1 MNMSSIHRTKAPL
14 AASASFLLLAC
25 VLPLLTGCAV
35 GSGMA
40 GEPPAA
46 GDATLAADDAIPVAA
61 LPLFRGRIESV
72 LRFSTNLEAENVVDV
87 LAEAERHVTNLL
99 VEEGDTVRAGQT
111 MLLLEDEAQRTAL
124 KRVESQLERSRL
136 EYERQRRL
144 FEQDLISEQA
154 YNQARYDMEQ
164 LELALEDAERELGYA
179 TVTAPI
185 SGVVTER
192 IVNVG
197 DHVETHAKLFEIV
210 DFDSIVARVFV
221 PERQLA
227 GLFVGQ
233 PARVLAQS
241 LAGSR
246 DAAIERISPVVDPQS
261 GTVKVTLS
269 IPRVS
274 IPRDRGIP
282 GNQGL
287 LPGMY
292 VEVDLVAAALEDTLL
307 APKRA
312 LVYDQEQVFVF
323 RVAQDDD
330 GPRAERLLVRVLIES
345 EDVVHLEGDLTDG
358 ERLIVAGQ
366 AGLKDGARIR
376 LLDPAEALGSVADL
390 GAASAPTYQPAS

>member
-1 MNMSSIHRTKAPL
+1 MNFAHTLRISTAQAL
-14 AASASFLLLAC
+14 AATILLFLPFVA
-25 VLPLLTGCAV
+25 GCAV
-35 GSGMA
+35 GSGVA
-40 GEPPAA
+40 GEPPVADSVTA
-46 GDATLAADDAIPVAA
+46 DADDAVPVAA

-72 LRFSTNLEAENVVDV
+72 LRFSTNLEAENRVDV

-144 FEQDLISEQA
+144 FEQELISEQA
-154 YNQARYDMEQ
+154 YNQARYDLEQ

-185 SGVVTER
+185 SGIVTER
-192 IVNVG
+192 LINVG
-197 DHVETHAKLFEIV
+197 DHVETHTKLFEIV

-261 GTVKVTLS
+261 GTVKVTL
-269 IPRVS
+269 
-274 IPRDRGIP
+274 GIP

-330 GPRAERLLVRVLIES
+330 GPRAERLLVRILIES

-376 LLDPAEALGSVADL
+376 LLDPREALGSGAEL
-390 GAASAPTYQPAS
+390 GPASTPTYQPAS

>member
-1 MNMSSIHRTKAPL
+1 MKLAQRFRISTVQAL
-14 AASASFLLLAC
+14 AAMILVS
-25 VLPLLTGCAV
+25 LPFVAGCAV
-35 GSGMA
+35 GSGVA
-40 GEPPAA
+40 GEPPAI
-46 GDATLAADDAIPVAA
+46 DSATADADDAVPVAA

-72 LRFSTNLEAENVVDV
+72 LRFSTNLEAENRVDV
-87 LAEAERHVTNLL
+87 LAEAERHVTDLL
-99 VEEGDTVRAGQT
+99 VEEGDSVRAGQT

-136 EYERQRRL
+136 EYERQKRL

-154 YNQARYDMEQ
+154 YNQARYDLEQ

-192 IVNVG
+192 IINVG

-233 PARVLAQS
+233 PARVMAQS

-246 DAAIERISPVVDPQS
+246 EAAIERVSPVVDPQS
-261 GTVKVTLS
+261 GTVKVTL
-269 IPRVS
+269 
-274 IPRDRGIP
+274 GIP

-292 VEVDLVAAALEDTLL
+292 VEVDLVAAVEEDAVL

-323 RVAQDDD
+323 RVEQGAE
-330 GPRAERLLVRVLIES
+330 GPRAERLLVSILIES
-345 EDVVHLEGDLTDG
+345 EDVVQLAGDLAEG

-376 LLDPAEALGSVADL
+376 LLDPAEALGSAAEL
-390 GAASAPTYQPAS
+390 GAASVPAYQPAS

>member
-1 MNMSSIHRTKAPL
+1 MNFAHIFRISTAQAL
-14 AASASFLLLAC
+14 AAMILLFFVA
-25 VLPLLTGCAV
+25 GCAFD
-35 GSGMA
+35 SGVA
-40 GEPPAA
+40 GEPPATEA
-46 GDATLAADDAIPVAA
+46 TTLADDDAIPVAA
-61 LPLFRGRIESV
+61 LPMFRGRIESV
-72 LRFSTNLEAENVVDV
+72 LRFSTNLEAENRVDV
-87 LAEAERHVTNLL
+87 LAEAERHVTDLL
-99 VEEGDTVRAGQT
+99 VEEGDTVRAGQA

-136 EYERQRRL
+136 EYERQKRL

-179 TVTAPI
+179 TVAAPI
-185 SGVVTER
+185 SGIVTER
-192 IVNVG
+192 LINVG

-233 PARVLAQS
+233 PARVMAQS
-241 LAGSR
+241 LVGSR
-246 DAAIERISPVVDPQS
+246 EAAIERISPVVDPQS
-261 GTVKVTLS
+261 GTVKVTL
-269 IPRVS
+269 
-274 IPRDRGIP
+274 GIP

-323 RVAQDDD
+323 RVAQGDD
-330 GPRAERLLVRVLIES
+330 GPRAERLLVRILIES
-345 EDVVHLEGDLTDG
+345 EDVVHLEGDLADG

-366 AGLKDGARIR
+366 AGLKDGARVR
-376 LLDPAEALGSVADL
+376 LLDPREALGSGAEL
-390 GAASAPTYQPAS
+390 GAASTPTYQPAS

>member
-1 MNMSSIHRTKAPL
+1 MNFAHIFKNSTAQAL
-14 AASASFLLLAC
+14 AAMTLLF
-25 VLPLLTGCAV
+25 LPLVAGCAFD
-35 GSGMA
+35 SGMA
-40 GEPPAA
+40 GEPPASEA
-46 GDATLAADDAIPVAA
+46 AAPVADDAIPVAA

-72 LRFSTNLEAENVVDV
+72 LRFSTNLEAENRVDV
-87 LAEAERHVTNLL
+87 LAEAERHVTDLL
-99 VEEGDTVRAGQT
+99 AEEGDTVRAGQT

-164 LELALEDAERELGYA
+164 LELALEDAERELSYA
-179 TVTAPI
+179 TVAAPI

-192 IVNVG
+192 LINVG

-246 DAAIERISPVVDPQS
+246 EAAIERISPVVDPQS
-261 GTVKVTLS
+261 GTVKVTL
-269 IPRVS
+269 
-274 IPRDRGIP
+274 GIP

-323 RVAQDDD
+323 RVAQGAD
-330 GPRAERLLVRVLIES
+330 GPRAERLLVRILIES
-345 EDVVHLEGDLTDG
+345 EDVVHLEGDLADG

-376 LLDPAEALGSVADL
+376 LLDPREALGSGAEL
-390 GAASAPTYQPAS
+390 GAASTPTYQPAS

>member
-1 MNMSSIHRTKAPL
+1 MPHTDKYRVARRRGMRLKPSSLPLPFLLLLAALVPL
-14 AASASFLLLAC
+14 AAA
-25 VLPLLTGCAV
+25 GCAV
-35 GSGMA
+35 GGAA
-40 GEPPAA
+40 GEPPTSDAA
-46 GDATLAADDAIPVAA
+46 APGAADDAIPVAA

-72 LRFSTNLEAENVVDV
+72 LRFSTNLEAENSVDV
-87 LAEAERHVTNLL
+87 LSEAERHVTHLL
-99 VEEGDTVRAGQT
+99 VEEGDAVRAGQT
-111 MLLLEDEAQRTAL
+111 LLRLQDEAQRTAL
-124 KRVESQLERSRL
+124 RRVESQLERSRL

-154 YNQARYDMEQ
+154 YNQARYDLEQ

-179 TVTAPI
+179 TVAAPI

-192 IVNVG
+192 LVNVG
-197 DHVETHAKLFEIV
+197 DHVDRHAKLFAIV

-221 PERQLA
+221 PERQLS

-246 DAAIERISPVVDPQS
+246 EAAIERISPVVDPQS
-261 GTVKVTLS
+261 GTVKVTL
-269 IPRVS
+269 
-274 IPRDRGIP
+274 DIP

-292 VEVDLVAAALEDTLL
+292 VEVDLVAAALEDVLL

-323 RVAQDDD
+323 RVAPGDD
-330 GPRAERLLVRVLIES
+330 GPRAERLLVRVVVES
-345 EDVVHLEGDLTDG
+345 EDVVHLDADLAEG

-376 LLDPAEALGSVADL
+376 LLDPREALGSVADL
-390 GAASAPTYQPAS
+390 GAASVPSYQPAS

>member
-1 MNMSSIHRTKAPL
+1 MNMSSIHPTKAPL
-14 AASASFLLLAC
+14 GASASFLLLAG
-25 VLPLLTGCAV
+25 VLPLLAGCAV
-35 GSGMA
+35 GSGIA
-40 GEPPAA
+40 GEPPAS
-46 GDATLAADDAIPVAA
+46 GDAASAADDAIPVAA

-87 LAEAERHVTNLL
+87 LAEAERHVTDLL

-124 KRVESQLERSRL
+124 RRVESQLERSRL

-179 TVTAPI
+179 TVQAPI

-192 IVNVG
+192 LVNVG
-197 DHVETHAKLFEIV
+197 NHVETHARLFQIV

-241 LAGSR
+241 LTGSR
-246 DAAIERISPVVDPQS
+246 EAAIERISPVVDPQS
-261 GTVKVTLS
+261 GTVKVTL
-269 IPRVS
+269 
-274 IPRDRGIP
+274 GIP

-287 LPGMY
+287 TPGMY

-312 LVYDQEQVFVF
+312 LVYDQEQIFVF

-345 EDVVHLEGDLTDG
+345 EDVVHLEGDVTDG

-376 LLDPAEALGSVADL
+376 LLDPREALGSVAEL
-390 GAASAPTYQPAS
+390 GAAPAPTYQPAS

>member
-1 MNMSSIHRTKAPL
+1 MNMSSIHPTKARL

-25 VLPLLTGCAV
+25 VLPLLAGCAV

-46 GDATLAADDAIPVAA
+46 GDAAVADDDAIPVAA

-87 LAEAERHVTNLL
+87 LAEAERHVTSLL

-124 KRVESQLERSRL
+124 RRVESQLERSRL

-154 YNQARYDMEQ
+154 YNQARYDREQ

-179 TVTAPI
+179 TVQAPI

-192 IVNVG
+192 LVNVG
-197 DHVETHAKLFEIV
+197 DHVETHARLFQVV

-241 LAGSR
+241 LTGSR
-246 DAAIERISPVVDPQS
+246 EAAIERISPVVDPQS
-261 GTVKVTLS
+261 GTVKVTL
-269 IPRVS
+269 
-274 IPRDRGIP
+274 GIP

-376 LLDPAEALGSVADL
+376 LLDPTEALGSVAEL

>member
-1 MNMSSIHRTKAPL
+1 MRLKPTAL
-14 AASASFLLLAC
+14 ALPVFLLLAAL
-25 VLPLLTGCAV
+25 VVAGCAV
-35 GSGMA
+35 GGAA
-40 GEPPAA
+40 GEPPAS
-46 GDATLAADDAIPVAA
+46 DAAAPAAADDAIPVAA

-72 LRFSTNLEAENVVDV
+72 LRFSTNLEAENSVDV
-87 LAEAERHVTNLL
+87 LSEAERHVTHLL
-99 VEEGDTVRAGQT
+99 VEEGDAVRAGQT
-111 MLLLEDEAQRTAL
+111 LLRLQDEAQRTAL
-124 KRVESQLERSRL
+124 RRVESQLERSRL

-154 YNQARYDMEQ
+154 YNQARYDLEQ

-179 TVTAPI
+179 TVAAPI

-192 IVNVG
+192 LVNVG
-197 DHVETHAKLFEIV
+197 DHVDRHAKLFAIV

-246 DAAIERISPVVDPQS
+246 EAAIERISPVVDPQS
-261 GTVKVTLS
+261 GTVKVTLA
-269 IPRVS
+269 
-274 IPRDRGIP
+274 IP

-292 VEVDLVAAALEDTLL
+292 VEVDLVAAAVEDALL

-323 RVAQDDD
+323 RVAPGDD
-330 GPRAERLLVRVLIES
+330 GPRAERLLVRILIES
-345 EDVVHLEGDLTDG
+345 EDVVHLQSELADG

-376 LLDPAEALGSVADL
+376 LLDPAEALGSAAEL
-390 GAASAPTYQPAS
+390 GAAAAPAYQPAS